1 MFEGMSCGM
10 YICYRYHTWTLIM
23 ACDKQLQIMAGL
35 CFSLVAIF
43 NGCYL

>member
-1 MFEGMSCGM
+1 MLEGMNCGM

-23 ACDKQLQIMAGL
+23 ACDKQLQIMGEL
-35 CFSLVAIF
+35 EIFVAIF